1 MKPMEKK
8 RINSQIVVAVI
19 LLALVLAFLG
29 LVIRNQT
36 YGWRAQRRLDR
47 AAVELQ
53 STTVHSQGDL
63 EAAVDAV
70 KQHISVDWALDL
82 ERIWYDPAQ
91 AGPLEREL
99 LAQDGT
105 LRPEDVVVLFVD
117 YRDVVNQGQAG
128 GGTEETLR
136 MEYRY
141 DLMRDETGCWYVFS
155 TSALHGADVATT
167 PTPTPIK
174 EGNEP

>member
-1 MKPMEKK
+1 MEKK

-141 DLMRDETGCWYVFS
+141 DLMRDDNGWYVSDCVGLDASGTIF
-155 TSALHGADVATT
+155 TT